1 MHPHHPSKRD
11 IGRHVNR
18 ALFGIAALAALAFA
32 IGVALDLHAL
42 RLAVKLLPVL
52 AMMAWIARSVPRD
65 RERDLVLAGLGAS
78 LAGDALLELHPAKLF
93 VPGLVAFLIAH
104 VFYVAAFT
112 RSARA
117 LALPR
122 AIPAYAYGAG
132 VLALLGGHLGPML
145 APVAV
150 YTLVICTMLWR
161 AAARVGALEPRTD
174 AHRRALDRAA
184 WLTLA
189 GAASFAISDTMIA
202 FGRFGGAYLD
212 ADVRGSTAWRLG
224 IMSLYWLGQWGIASG
239 HVAQRR
245 AS

>member
-1 MHPHHPSKRD
+1 M
-11 IGRHVNR
+11 NR
-18 ALFGIAALAALAFA
+18 ALFGIATVAALTFA
-32 IGVALDLHAL
+32 VGVALDLHAL

-52 AMMAWIARSVPRD
+52 AMIVWLVRSAPRD
-65 RERDLVLAGLGAS
+65 RERDLLVAGFVAS
-78 LAGDALLELHPAKLF
+78 LAGDAFLELDPAGLF

-112 RSARA
+112 RSART

-122 AIPAYAYGAG
+122 ALPAYAYGAG
-132 VLALLGGHLGPML
+132 VLALLAAHLGPML

-150 YTLVICTMLWR
+150 YTFVICTMLWR
-161 AAARVGALEPRTD
+161 AAARVGVLHP
-174 AHRRALDRAA
+174 RAA

-189 GAASFAISDTMIA
+189 GATSFAISDTMIA

-212 ADVRGSTAWRLG
+212 ADVRSSTAWRLG

-245 AS
+245 AA

>member
-1 MHPHHPSKRD
+1 M
-11 IGRHVNR
+11 NR
-18 ALFGIAALAALAFA
+18 VLFGIATLAAVTFA
-32 IGVALDLHAL
+32 VGVAIDHHAL

-52 AMMAWIARSVPRD
+52 AMIVWLVRSAPRD
-65 RERDLVLAGLGAS
+65 RERDLLVAGFVAS
-78 LAGDALLELHPAKLF
+78 LAGDAFLELDPAGLF

-112 RSARA
+112 RSART

-122 AIPAYAYGAG
+122 ALPAYAYGAG
-132 VLALLGGHLGPML
+132 VLALLAAHLGPML

-150 YTLVICTMLWR
+150 YTFVICTMLWR
-161 AAARVGALEPRTD
+161 AAARVGALHP
-174 AHRRALDRAA
+174 RAA

-212 ADVRGSTAWRLG
+212 ADVRSSTAWRLG

-245 AS
+245 AH

>member
-1 MHPHHPSKRD
+1 M
-11 IGRHVNR
+11 NR
-18 ALFGIAALAALAFA
+18 VLFAVATLAAFTFA
-32 IGVALDLHAL
+32 VGVALDLHAL

-52 AMMAWIARSVPRD
+52 AMIVWLVCSAPRD
-65 RERDLVLAGLGAS
+65 RERDLLVAGFVAS
-78 LAGDALLELHPAKLF
+78 LAGDAFLELDPAGLF

-112 RSARA
+112 RSART

-122 AIPAYAYGAG
+122 ALPAYAYGAG
-132 VLALLGGHLGPML
+132 VLALLAAHLGPML

-150 YTLVICTMLWR
+150 YTFVICTMLWR

-174 AHRRALDRAA
+174 ARALDRAA

-202 FGRFGGAYLD
+202 FGRFGDAYLD
-212 ADVRGSTAWRLG
+212 AEVRSSTAWRLG

-245 AS
+245 AH

>member
-1 MHPHHPSKRD
+1 M
-11 IGRHVNR
+11 NR
-18 ALFGIAALAALAFA
+18 ALFGIATLAALTFA
-32 IGVALDLHAL
+32 VGVAIDHHAL

-52 AMMAWIARSVPRD
+52 AMIVWLVRSAPRD
-65 RERDLVLAGLGAS
+65 RERDLLVAGFVAS
-78 LAGDALLELHPAKLF
+78 LAGDAFLELDPAGLF

-112 RSARA
+112 RSTPTLALARA
-117 LALPR
+117 L
-122 AIPAYAYGAG
+122 PAYAYGAG
-132 VLALLGGHLGPML
+132 VLALLAAHLGPML
-145 APVAV
+145 VPVSV
-150 YTLVICTMLWR
+150 YTFVICTMLWR
-161 AAARVGALEPRTD
+161 AAARVGALEPRPD
-174 AHRRALDRAA
+174 AHPRALDRAA

-212 ADVRGSTAWRLG
+212 ADVRSSTAWRLG

-245 AS
+245 AA

>member
-1 MHPHHPSKRD
+1 M
-11 IGRHVNR
+11 NR
-18 ALFGIAALAALAFA
+18 VLFAVASVAALTFA
-32 IGVALDLHAL
+32 VGVALDLHAL

-52 AMMAWIARSVPRD
+52 AMIVWLVRSAPRD
-65 RERDLVLAGLGAS
+65 RERDLLVAGFVAS
-78 LAGDALLELHPAKLF
+78 LAGDAFLELDPAGLF

-104 VFYVAAFT
+104 VFYVAVFT

-132 VLALLGGHLGPML
+132 VLALLGAHLGPML
-145 APVAV
+145 VPVSV
-150 YTLVICTMLWR
+150 YTFVICTMLWR

-174 AHRRALDRAA
+174 THLRALDRAA

-212 ADVRGSTAWRLG
+212 ADVRSSTAWRLG

-245 AS
+245 AT